1 MQSNTAIYKQTRV
14 KHNRLLLVLN
24 KKTRRG
30 FLVERDI
37 VCIANY
43 LLNQIICMS

>member
-1 MQSNTAIYKQTRV
+1 MQKVTPLFIN
-14 KHNRLLLVLN
+14 KHEQLLLVLN
-24 KKTRRG
+24 KKNHRG
-30 FLVERDI
+30 FFLVERDT